1 MRRLS
6 QRRAWKPVRTPKN
19 VEGWIEMAKQYG
31 HIKLSR
37 KFFETDE
44 RWNAK
49 RPRTEAEAWI
59 DLIQM
64 AAWKESDYRVPGFS
78 VRLQRGQFVGSQ
90 RFLAKRWMWPKTNV
104 FRFLRALEKE
114 GKIVDHHP
122 DHPTDHQADHR
133 LDHPPSVYLLV
144 NYDTYQS
151 TGDEV
156 GPPIRT
162 AKRTTTRTA
171 TRTKVEA
178 VKQLSSKTT
187 TLPVADAPAPK
198 AKRKSTAKYP
208 AFPEEDCSALWTQWN
223 QTMGAVEYSTFRKA
237 LGPKY
242 QASQTVPDVS
252 EISNAIVAY
261 RESVDEMDE
270 RDAGFQGIHKFVQR
284 LDNWIRL
291 GAMPY
296 STPLGVLTERGRVL
310 GSKAMREQQ
319 RGARVA

>member
-1 MRRLS
+1 
-6 QRRAWKPVRTPKN
+6 
-19 VEGWIEMAKQYG
+19 MAKQYG

-49 RPRTEAEAWI
+49 RARTEAEAWI
-59 DLIQM
+59 DLIQL
-64 AAWKESDYRVPGFS
+64 AAWKAGTRRVSG
-78 VRLQRGQFVGSQ
+78 VTVHVGRGQFAASL
-90 RFLAKRWMWPKTNV
+90 RFLADRWMWNRSAV
-104 FRFLRALEKE
+104 RRFLITLGNE
-114 GKIVDHHP
+114 GKIVKHQPEHQPTQQTKHQMKHLP
-122 DHPTDHQADHR
+122 D
-133 LDHPPSVYLLV
+133 VYLIV
-144 NYDTYQS
+144 KYDTYQG
-151 TGDEV
+151 TGTGSET
-156 GPPIRT
+156 PNET
-162 AKRTTTRTA
+162 ASETPTGTPTETR
-171 TRTKVEA
+171 KEEA

-187 TLPVADAPAPK
+187 TLPVADAPAPR
-198 AKRKSTAKYP
+198 AKKKSTAKYP
-208 AFPEEDCSALWTQWN
+208 AFPEEDCSSLWTQWN

-242 QASQTVPDVS
+242 QASQTVPEVS

-261 RESVDEMDE
+261 REAVDEMDE

-319 RGARVA
+319 RGVRVA